1 MAADDGVAE
10 GVGDGDPAGLDDA
23 PGDADLPDGTAA
35 DGLAEAEPDGLGAGE
50 GEALADGEG
59 VTGGGVD
66 GAGVGSSAFA
76 YAGNMTSSAR
86 PSTAPSRNVRNIHR

>member
-1 MAADDGVAE
+1 VGLAE
-10 GVGDGDPAGLDDA
+10 EEG
-23 PGDADLPDGTAA
+23 LPDGAA
-35 DGLAEAEPDGLGAGE
+35 DGLADAEPDGLAAGD